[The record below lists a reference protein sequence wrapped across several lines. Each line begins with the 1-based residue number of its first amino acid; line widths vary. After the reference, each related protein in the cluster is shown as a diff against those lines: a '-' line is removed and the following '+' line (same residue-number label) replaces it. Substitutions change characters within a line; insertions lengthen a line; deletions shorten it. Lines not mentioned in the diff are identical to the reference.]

1 MFHVKHSFP
10 QLNFQTQKK
19 GQIKRIEMTNLSLIH
34 FSIPILFAINTSFPK
49 KFKRETGINFKTY
62 VVTAQVLYAQEL
74 IDTTDLPITEIA
86 FRCGFPDSNY
96 FSTVFKRITQ
106 LAPSQYASYSRKH
119 KIK

>member
-1 MFHVKHSFP
+1 
-10 QLNFQTQKK
+10 
-19 GQIKRIEMTNLSLIH
+19 
-34 FSIPILFAINTSFPK
+34 
-49 KFKRETGINFKTY
+49 
-62 VVTAQVLYAQEL
+62 
-74 IDTTDLPITEIA
+74 PITEIA